1 MKVHQIDETSGS
13 EEGEYVLTVQTNEGT
28 PNRGNIWQWGRRI
41 RLNSTNKWRY
51 TARCFIYLVYLH
63 LFVLLRRI
71 LLPHCQMFHLFGVPS
86 FVCTVKT
93 YSKVHQIDET
103 SGSEEGEYVLTVQ
116 TNEGTPN
123 RWNIWQWGRRI
134 RLNSTTLPD
143 VSSIW
148 CTFICL
154 YC

>member
-13 EEGEYVLTVQTNEGT
+13 EEEEYVLTVQKNDSREDIKAIDKDIF
-28 PNRGNIWQWGRRI
+28 PKKIVFFF
-41 RLNSTNKWRY
+41 L

-93 YSKVHQIDET
+93 YS
-103 SGSEEGEYVLTVQ
+103 SQ

-123 RWNIWQWGRRI
+123 R
-134 RLNSTTLPD
+134 
-143 VSSIW
+143 
-148 CTFICL
+148 
-154 YC
+154 

>member
-13 EEGEYVLTVQTNEGT
+13 EEGEYVLTVQTNDSREDIKAIDKEIFPKKIFAT
-28 PNRGNIWQWGRRI
+28 M
-41 RLNSTNKWRY
+41 
-51 TARCFIYLVYLH
+51 
-63 LFVLLRRI
+63 I

-86 FVCTVKT
+86 FVCTVET
-93 YSKVHQIDET
+93 YPS
-103 SGSEEGEYVLTVQ
+103 SS
-116 TNEGTPN
+116 
-123 RWNIWQWGRRI
+123 
-134 RLNSTTLPD
+134 LPD